1 LGKQLLYP
9 PFHYSVI
16 PLFHCSIY
24 SLFLRNLP
32 NLRINSLKKGK
43 FMGRKAKIERK
54 TKETE
59 TAVELALDGTG
70 RYQIKTSIPFLD
82 HMLSLFSAHGLF
94 DVKVKARG
102 DREID
107 DHHTAEDIGICLGN
121 ALKQALAG
129 KEGIARYGSAFVPMD
144 ESLASVH
151 VDLSGRPG
159 LVFDLPFRRR
169 KIGDFDTELVKE
181 FFQAL
186 VNNAAITIHAKVVY
200 GSNGHHMVESLFKA
214 LGRALRQAV
223 SRDERM
229 KGIPSTKGKL

>member
-1 LGKQLLYP
+1 
-9 PFHYSVI
+9 
-16 PLFHCSIY
+16 
-24 SLFLRNLP
+24 
-32 NLRINSLKKGK
+32 
-43 FMGRKAKIERK
+43 MERKAKIERK

-59 TAVELALDGTG
+59 VVVELDLDGSG
-70 RYQIKTSIPFLD
+70 RHQVKTSIPFLD

-102 DREID
+102 DREVD

-121 ALKQALAG
+121 ALKKALGG

-151 VDLSGRPG
+151 VDLSGRPF
-159 LVFDLPFRRR
+159 LAFDLPLRRR

-186 VNNAAITIHAKVVY
+186 VNNAAITIHAKVAY

-223 SRDERM
+223 SRDEKM

>member
-1 LGKQLLYP
+1 
-9 PFHYSVI
+9 
-16 PLFHCSIY
+16 
-24 SLFLRNLP
+24 
-32 NLRINSLKKGK
+32 
-43 FMGRKAKIERK
+43 MERKAKIERK

-59 TAVELALDGTG
+59 VWLELNLDGSG
-70 RYQIKTSIPFLD
+70 KHGVKTSIPFLD

-94 DVKVKARG
+94 DLKLKARG
-102 DREID
+102 DRKVD
-107 DHHTAEDIGICLGN
+107 DHHTTEDIGICLGK
-121 ALKQALAG
+121 ALQKALG
-129 KEGIARYGSAFVPMD
+129 RKEGIARYGSAFVPMD

-169 KIGDFDTELVKE
+169 KIGDFDTELVQE

-186 VNNAAITIHAKVVY
+186 ANNAAVTLHAKVVY
-200 GSNGHHMVESLFKA
+200 GKNGHHMVESLFKA

-223 SRDERM
+223 SRDEKI